1 MDLGGWRDDLRRLD
15 LRLGRPR
22 ATGGLNAVSPPRR
35 SLLRLPGAGLS
46 ANMQGALWIVLGTL
60 LFSLNDAA
68 VKSLGHSISAYE
80 ITLIRF
86 ILGLVL
92 LAPAFH
98 RFGWRNLKTERLHAH
113 IARAAV
119 AGIGQ
124 YGSYYAVIHLLLA
137 SATAISFSRPL
148 FQTLLAV
155 WILHEA
161 VGRRRWIATAIGFV
175 GVLVMV
181 RPGHDTFHL
190 ASLVAVGSAFLF
202 GLSLI
207 QIRLMARTEPP
218 PRILFYYHLI
228 AAILFAGPA
237 IAHWQNPTAHQIVFL
252 FLVGLF
258 TTAAMWC
265 FVTAYSIAETSFV
278 GPIEYVRLVYAAL
291 IGYFIFREVP
301 DTWTLVG
308 AAVIVGA
315 TLYLARAEG
324 RMAAAGA

>member
-1 MDLGGWRDDLRRLD
+1 M
-15 LRLGRPR
+15 
-22 ATGGLNAVSPPRR
+22 S
-35 SLLRLPGAGLS
+35 
-46 ANMQGALWIVLGTL
+46 
-60 LFSLNDAA
+60 
-68 VKSLGHSISAYE
+68 

-86 ILGLVL
+86 LLGIVFLT
-92 LAPAFH
+92 PAFH
-98 RFGWRNLKTERLHAH
+98 RFGWKNLKTDKLHAH
-113 IARAAV
+113 AARAAV
-119 AGIGQ
+119 AGVAQ

-175 GVLVMV
+175 GVIVMV
-181 RPGHDTFHL
+181 RPGHEAFQL
-190 ASLVAVGSAFLF
+190 ASLVAVGSAFMF

-218 PRILFYYHLI
+218 PRILFYYHVT

-237 IAHWQNPTAHQIVFL
+237 IAHWQDPTWEQMLYL

-265 FVTAYSIAETSFV
+265 FVTAYSIAETSFI
-278 GPIEYVRLVYAAL
+278 GPIEYVRLVYAVL
-291 IGYFIFREVP
+291 IGYFLFTEVP
-301 DTWTLVG
+301 DSWTLAG

-324 RMAAAGA
+324 RRTAAGA

>member
-1 MDLGGWRDDLRRLD
+1 M
-15 LRLGRPR
+15 
-22 ATGGLNAVSPPRR
+22 AQSRR
-35 SLLRLPGAGLS
+35 STIRLPGAGLS
-46 ANMQGALWIVLGTL
+46 ANMQGALWLVLGTL
-60 LFSLNDAA
+60 LFSFNDAS
-68 VKSLGHSISAYE
+68 VKTLGHAISAYE
-80 ITLIRF
+80 ITLVRF
-86 ILGLVL
+86 VLGLVL

-98 RFGWRNLKTERLHAH
+98 RFGWRNLKTDRLHSH

-119 AGIGQ
+119 AGVAQ
-124 YGSYYAVIHLLLA
+124 YGSYYAVIHLILA

-161 VGRRRWIATAIGFV
+161 VGRRRWWATAIGFA
-175 GVLVMV
+175 GVVVMV

-190 ASLVAVGSAFLF
+190 ASLVAVGAAFLF

-218 PRILFYYHLI
+218 ARILFYYHLI

-237 IAHWQNPTAHQIVFL
+237 IAHWQNPTLHQAL
-252 FLVGLF
+252 FLLLVGMF

-265 FVTAYSIAETSFV
+265 FVTAYSIAETSFI
-278 GPIEYVRLVYAAL
+278 GPIEYVRLIYAVL

-301 DTWTLVG
+301 DTWTLAG

-324 RMAAAGA
+324 QRGKAGG